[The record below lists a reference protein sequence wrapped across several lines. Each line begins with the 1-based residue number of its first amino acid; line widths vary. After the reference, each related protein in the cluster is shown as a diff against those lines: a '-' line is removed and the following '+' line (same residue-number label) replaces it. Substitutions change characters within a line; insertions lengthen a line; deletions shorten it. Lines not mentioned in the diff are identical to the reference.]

1 MSSHLATARNYSEQ
15 SENRMHSDGA
25 ARTFGFEAALVPGVA
40 VFGHMIRPLV
50 KSLGTG
56 WLEGHEAELRL
67 IKPAYDG
74 DTLAIEHVEEE
85 VGEHLV
91 RCTGR
96 GALLAEMRSR
106 AARRPPDPMAELPG
120 GEVVDG
126 KPEIAWELIRVGEPF
141 PAFTWKP
148 DRNEQQVF
156 ASRVNDDLPI
166 WHGEL
171 LHPHALL
178 ATANRA
184 LSNRFRLPAWLHV
197 GSRMVFHEPVCLGQE
212 IEVRAVPV
220 EKWRRKGHEFIK
232 LYVAY
237 VVKGRV
243 KTEIR
248 HTAIFRIAALARA

>member
-1 MSSHLATARNYSEQ
+1 MSTHLATARNYSEH

-25 ARTFGFEAALVPGVA
+25 ARTFGFDAALVPGVA
-40 VFGHMIRPLV
+40 VFGHMTRPLV
-50 KSLGTG
+50 ESVGAA
-56 WLEGHEAELRL
+56 WLEGHAAEIRL
-67 IKPAYDG
+67 LKPAYDG
-74 DTLAIEHVEEE
+74 DTLAVEHVDEED
-85 VGEHLV
+85 EHLV

-96 GALLAEMRSR
+96 GVLIAEMRSR
-106 AARRPPDPMAELPG
+106 AARPPLDPMAELPG
-120 GEVVDG
+120 GVPVDG

-148 DRNEQQVF
+148 GRDEHLVYASQVD
-156 ASRVNDDLPI
+156 DDLPI
-166 WHGEL
+166 WRGDL

-178 ATANRA
+178 STANRA

-197 GSRMVFHEPVCLGQE
+197 GSRMVFRDSVRLGEE

-220 EKWRRKGHEFIK
+220 EKWRRKGHEFIE

-237 VVKGRV
+237 VVGGHV

-248 HTAIFRIAALARA
+248 HTAIFRIAARPRA